1 MKNDPMPTELFF
13 AHSKNDNGRGVP
25 ETVQNHTRRVTDL
38 AMEFA
43 AAFGMTDQAQVA
55 GLLHDLGK
63 YSAQFQRRLS
73 VRGEPSRD
81 HWSIGARLAVECY
94 KKQGAYP
101 ALAILG
107 HHVGLDAITT
117 HAKLLADLSRA
128 MKEDSAGEKFTTNDR
143 HQVGAAYQHDG
154 FSFPKLERY
163 LTPSDGGEV
172 PAAEM
177 LDVRL
182 LFSTL
187 VDADFLATEGHFTGD
202 AATPYRPRKPGPS
215 LEIDPA
221 ISAFDD
227 FLSMIRREQNSPA
240 AMQTVRD
247 QLATDCLAAA
257 EQPQGA
263 YTLSAPT
270 GSGKTLSMLAFALHH
285 ARTHGLRR
293 IVLVMPFLNI
303 IEQTVK
309 IYRDIFSVDRGF
321 DAQFVLEDHSLADEP
336 KSRDKPD
343 GTQPAEIRR
352 RLLAENWDAPIIL
365 TTNVQLLES
374 LHAHKPSRCRK
385 LHRLAKSVILFD
397 EVQTLPP
404 NLAKTTLGTLSRL
417 CQPDGPYGSTV
428 VFATATQ
435 PAFSHLHSAVI
446 KLSPAGWQPREIVS
460 NSQRLFTAASG
471 RVRVQWRHREPIMF
485 DALVDELANRDRVL
499 CIVNLKRHAAALATA
514 LQDRGEQG
522 VMHLST
528 NLCSAHR
535 LKVLDRVRS
544 RLKDSSKPVRL
555 IATQCVEAGVDV
567 SFPAVY
573 RSLGPLEAI
582 AQAAGRCNRSG
593 EGPTGDVIVFRW
605 PDEPGREARSQYPP
619 GYAAAVNATET
630 FLNGQNLDED
640 IIHSPR
646 HIRAY
651 YERLYQLAGRSDG
664 TAGDEKGIDQALTN
678 ENFAEVSE
686 EYRLI
691 KSDTINVIVP
701 YLSDEFNRLHEE
713 AKIDPPLKGEALRE
727 WYRRARRMTV
737 SVYRPQLGSPILMFL
752 KPVRFGGKD
761 DDDQPEHETTW
772 FWLLSSAK
780 YDQLLGLTFPTD
792 ASAVMI
798 V

>member
-1 MKNDPMPTELFF
+1 MSEKYF
-13 AHSKNDNGRGVP
+13 AHSENDDGHGVR
-25 ETVQNHTRRVTDL
+25 ETVRNHTRRVTDL
-38 AMEFA
+38 AVEFA
-43 AAFGMTDQAQVA
+43 NAFGMAEQAQIA

-63 YSAQFQRRLS
+63 YSAQFQRRLT

-81 HWSIGARLAVECY
+81 HWSIGAQLAVECY
-94 KKQGAYP
+94 KERGLLP

-107 HHVGLDAITT
+107 HHVGLETITT
-117 HAKLLADLSRA
+117 HIALVKNLAQAL
-128 MKEDSAGEKFTTNDR
+128 KEDSSGKRFTTNDR
-143 HQVGAAYQHDG
+143 QSVGAAFQYDG
-154 FSFPKLERY
+154 FSFPKLDRY
-163 LTPSDGGEV
+163 HTLSGDGEV

-182 LFSTL
+182 LFSAL
-187 VDADFLATEGHFTGD
+187 VDADFLATEGHFSGD
-202 AATPYRPRKPGPS
+202 ATTPYRPRKPGPS
-215 LEIDPA
+215 LDIDPA
-221 ISAFDD
+221 IAAFDD
-227 FLSMIRREQNSPA
+227 FLYIIRLQQNSPA

-247 QLATDCLAAA
+247 QLAADCLAAA
-257 EQPQGA
+257 ELPQGA
-263 YTLSAPT
+263 FTLSAPT
-270 GSGKTLSMLAFALHH
+270 GSGKTLSILAFALHH
-285 ARTHGLRR
+285 ARKHGLRR

-309 IYRDIFSVDRGF
+309 IYRDIFAVDRGF
-321 DAQFVLEDHSLADEP
+321 DSQFVLEDHSLADEA
-336 KSRDKPD
+336 KARDKPD
-343 GTQPAEIRR
+343 GTEPAEIRR
-352 RLLAENWDAPIIL
+352 RLLAENWDAPLIL

-374 LHAHKPSRCRK
+374 LHANKPARCRK

-404 NLAKTTLGTLSRL
+404 NLAKATLGTLSRL
-417 CQPDGPYGSTV
+417 CQPDGPHGSTV

-435 PAFSHLHSAVI
+435 PAFSHLHAEVL

-460 NSQRLFTAASG
+460 NSQRLFAAASG
-471 RVRVQWRHREPIMF
+471 RVRVQWRHRKPLTF
-485 DALVDELANRDRVL
+485 DSLVDELANRDRVL

-514 LQDRGEQG
+514 LRDRGIDG
-522 VMHLST
+522 VLHLST

-535 LKVLDRVRS
+535 LSVLERVRS
-544 RLKDSSKPVRL
+544 RLKDPSQPVRL

-582 AQAAGRCNRSG
+582 AQASGRCNRSG

-605 PDEPGREARSQYPP
+605 PDEPGRDARAQYPP

-664 TAGDEKGIDQALTN
+664 TAGDEKKIDQALTM
-678 ENFAEVSE
+678 ENFVEVAQ

-691 KSDTINVIVP
+691 ESDTINVIVP
-701 YLSDEFNRLHEE
+701 YDAEEYARLQAE
-713 AKIDPPLKGEALRE
+713 ASSDPPLKGEALRE

-737 SVYRPQLGSPILMFL
+737 SVYRPQPDSPIMMCLD
-752 KPVRFGGKD
+752 PIRFGNQD
-761 DDDQPEHETTW
+761 LENRPELDTTW
-772 FWLLSSAK
+772 FWLLPVAK
-780 YDQLLGLTFPTD
+780 YDKLLGLTFPAD
-792 ASAVMI
+792 ASGVLIM
-798 V
+798 